1 MPNRTIW
8 LIDLDNTLHNAS
20 HAVFPVMHAN
30 MNRYMA
36 QLLGDG
42 NNPADFALVDATR
55 MMYWQKYGATLLGL
69 MRHHQVNPSDFL
81 HQTHQFENLAALLR
95 YESGLRRFLYR
106 LPGRKILLTNAPQQ
120 YAQQVLKHLGVH
132 RHFDQHISIES
143 MYIHGHLRPKPS
155 QWLLKKIIAKHG
167 WHAQRCVLI
176 EDTLD
181 NLRAAKR
188 LGMKTVWVT
197 QYLSSK
203 TSSRRGHFVDLKVHS
218 IRQIPSK
225 LAYL

>member
-1 MPNRTIW
+1 MLTW

-42 NNPADFALVDATR
+42 TKPADEALVNATR
-55 MMYWQKYGATLLGL
+55 MMYWKKYGATLPGL

-95 YESGLRRFLYR
+95 YEAGLRRFFRR
-106 LPGRKILLTNAPQQ
+106 LPGRKILLTNAPRQ
-120 YAQQVLKHLGVH
+120 YAQQVVRHLGIH

-143 MYIHGHLRPKPS
+143 MYIHRRLRPKPS
-155 QWLLKKIIAKHG
+155 QWLLKKIIAKHS
-167 WHAQRCVLI
+167 WRAQQCVLI

-197 QYLSSK
+197 QYVTSK
-203 TSSRRGHFVDLKVHS
+203 TPFRRAHFIDLKVRS
-218 IRQIPSK
+218 VQQIPAK